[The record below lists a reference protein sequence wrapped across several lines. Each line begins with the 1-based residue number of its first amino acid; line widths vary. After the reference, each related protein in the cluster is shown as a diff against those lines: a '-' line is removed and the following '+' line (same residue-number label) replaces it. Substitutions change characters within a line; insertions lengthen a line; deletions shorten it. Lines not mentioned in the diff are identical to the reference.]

1 MMLRVTCQANELSH
15 ISLSFHLGNFPEL
28 FIKEYINIKKELSG
42 LSSNYR
48 GIQISK
54 RKSLLCLWFLIWEI
68 WPRTHK
74 NSPPKLKLVFHT
86 WVCAF
91 FLYFSQAAASGFSG
105 FSHSDPYCPSI
116 QWSGC
121 GVQIRMTDC
130 YRPQFSM
137 HNSPLGPLQKC
148 WETLSIEFHS
158 PSAI

>member
-15 ISLSFHLGNFPEL
+15 ISLSFHLGNFPKL

-54 RKSLLCLWFLIWEI
+54 RKNLLSLWFLIWEI

-74 NSPPKLKLVFHT
+74 NSPLKLKLVFHT

-91 FLYFSQAAASGFSG
+91 FYILARLQLQDSLGFPTVIPIALLSCEVAVG
-105 FSHSDPYCPSI
+105 FKSEWKTATDLSFLCITALWVPYRNA
-116 QWSGC
+116 G
-121 GVQIRMTDC
+121 R
-130 YRPQFSM
+130 
-137 HNSPLGPLQKC
+137 L
-148 WETLSIEFHS
+148 
-158 PSAI
+158 